1 MARTLYF
8 VRHGRTLFNESR
20 IIQGW
25 VDSPLTPEGEEQAS
39 RVGRYVRHAGI
50 RFDHA
55 YASTLA
61 RTHQT
66 IERICDL
73 PFERVPDLR
82 EWSFGEYEAE
92 RVDLMPPRPWGD
104 FFKQFGGEG
113 EEEFSRRV
121 NDALVRIMRRPGHEH
136 VLAVSHG
143 SASLAFMERWR
154 DAGDTRYTDVP
165 GNCSLVR
172 YAFDG
177 EGFSLE
183 EILEQEDMRSVLG
196 E

>member
-1 MARTLYF
+1 MAGTLYF
-8 VRHGRTLFNESR
+8 VRHGRTLFNERR

-25 VDSPLTPEGEEQAS
+25 VDSPLTPEGEQQAS
-39 RVGRYVRHAGI
+39 RVGRYVRQAGI

-55 YASTLA
+55 FASTLA

-66 IERICDL
+66 LERITDMS
-73 PFERVPDLR
+73 FERVPDLR
-82 EWSFGEYEAE
+82 EWSFGEFEGE
-92 RVDLMPPRPWGD
+92 RVELMPHRPWGD

-113 EEEFSRRV
+113 EQEFSGRV
-121 NDALVRIMRRPGHEH
+121 NGALTQIMRRPGHES

-143 SASLAFMERWR
+143 SASLAFMQRWR
-154 DAGDTRYTDVP
+154 DPSDTRYTDVP
-165 GNCSLVR
+165 GNCSLAR

-177 EGFSLE
+177 EGFTLE
-183 EILEQEDMRSVLG
+183 EVLEQDDMRRILG

>member
-1 MARTLYF
+1 MAGTLYF
-8 VRHGRTLFNESR
+8 VRHGRTLFNERR

-25 VDSPLTPEGEEQAS
+25 IDSPLTPEGEEQAR
-39 RVGRYVRHAGI
+39 RVGRYARAAGI

-66 IERICDL
+66 LELICDM
-73 PFERVPDLR
+73 PFGRVPDLR
-82 EWSFGEYEAE
+82 EWSFGEFEGE
-92 RVDLMPPRPWGD
+92 RVALMPPRPWGD

-113 EEEFSRRV
+113 EAEFSDRV
-121 NDALVRIMRRPGHEH
+121 NGALAEIMRRPGHER
-136 VLAVSHG
+136 VLVVSHG
-143 SASLAFMERWR
+143 SASLTFMQRWCGP
-154 DAGDTRYTDVP
+154 AGVHLVDVP
-165 GNCSLVR
+165 GNCSIAR
-172 YAFDG
+172 YRFDG

-183 EILEQEDMRSVLG
+183 EVLEQEDMRRILG

>member
-1 MARTLYF
+1 MAGTLYF
-8 VRHGRTLFNESR
+8 VRHGRTLFNERR

-25 VDSPLTPEGEEQAS
+25 IDSPLTSEGEEQAR
-39 RVGRYVRHAGI
+39 RVGRYVRQAGI

-66 IERICDL
+66 LELICDM

-82 EWSFGEYEAE
+82 EWSFGEFEGE
-92 RVDLMPPRPWGD
+92 RVALMPPRPWGD

-113 EEEFSRRV
+113 EDEFSERV
-121 NDALVRIMRRPGHEH
+121 SSALTEIMRRPGHER

-143 SASLAFMERWR
+143 SASLAFMQRWR
-154 DAGDTRYTDVP
+154 DPADTRYTDVP
-165 GNCSLVR
+165 GNCSIAR
-172 YAFDG
+172 YTFDG
-177 EGFSLE
+177 EGFALE
-183 EILEQEDMRSVLG
+183 EVLEQEDMRRILG